1 MELNSQEIEVKDMEI
16 AKLFDRNELRRL
28 EKAAREKDRTK
39 LIEWGKAFEQ
49 RIIDL
54 YEKEY
59 IDILQHSINNYMLV
73 MIFSLHFNEKTKF
86 GKKRIDDFM
95 EDFMEVVN
103 GFTRGEFNPQE
114 YEEMLNKDKIYLK
127 KIEE

>member
-59 IDILQHSINNYMLV
+59 IDILQNSINTYMLV

>member
-1 MELNSQEIEVKDMEI
+1 MELNSQEIEVRDMEI

-28 EKAAREKDRTK
+28 EKASRDKNKNK
-39 LIEWGKAFEQ
+39 LIEWGTAFEK
-49 RIIDL
+49 RVIEL

-59 IDILQHSINNYMLV
+59 IKILKDSINNYMLI

-95 EDFMEVVN
+95 EDFVEVAK
-103 GFTRGEFNPQE
+103 GFSKGEFNVQE
-114 YEEMLNKDKIYLK
+114 YEKMLNEDGIYFK
-127 KIEE
+127 SIK